1 MLLGT
6 AGAKGLM
13 MTKFQTSVIRGFGT
27 GRGAPAGP
35 NIPGA
40 VVCNLPAGFLLDVTV
55 GEVGLGR
62 HTVNDV
68 TCRVIA
74 GCPFDLAS
82 NASIDNT

>member
-1 MLLGT
+1 MLLRT

-13 MTKFQTSVIRGFGT
+13 MTKFQTSVIRRFGIS
-27 GRGAPAGP
+27 RGAPAEP
-35 NIPGA
+35 NIPDA
-40 VVCNLPAGFLLDVTV
+40 VVWNLPDEFLLDVTV

-74 GCPFDLAS
+74 GCPFNLAS